1 MELTP
6 LPTRRTLMGRLW
18 LFVAVAL
25 LAPLLLLV
33 LLPAALGLQRF
44 VVTSD
49 DLGESVPRGSL
60 TVAERTPGADLG
72 VGDVITF
79 RPPGAGPGAAYVTH
93 RVVSITPVEIRTGDL
108 TGPDPWTLSTQGDR
122 SRVVGQVPYVGYPF
136 LADVRRVMWVML
148 ASVPMAAVLMALLA
162 DLGRARERRRVLKRR
177 ERERVDDRGARAR
190 R

>member
-6 LPTRRTLMGRLW
+6 VPSRRSLLGRLW
-18 LFVAVAL
+18 VFVAIAV

-49 DLGESVPRGSL
+49 DLGPDVPRGSM
-60 TVAERTPGADLG
+60 TFAERTPAVDLG
-72 VGDVITF
+72 VGDLITF
-79 RPPGAGPGAAYVTH
+79 RPPGGASALVTR
-93 RVVSITPVEIRTGDL
+93 RVISVTPVEIRTAEGG
-108 TGPDPWTLSTQGDR
+108 GPDPWTLPATGEL
-122 SRVVGQVPYVGYPF
+122 SRVVAHVPYVGYPF
-136 LADVRRVMWVML
+136 LSDVRPAVWVVL